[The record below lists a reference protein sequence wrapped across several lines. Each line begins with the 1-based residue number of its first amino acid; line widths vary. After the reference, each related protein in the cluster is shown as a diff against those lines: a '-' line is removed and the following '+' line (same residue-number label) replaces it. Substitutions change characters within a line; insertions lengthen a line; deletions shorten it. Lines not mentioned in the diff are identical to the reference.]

1 MSESLFQD
9 QSLLD
14 NEEGGDAKKEGRMLS
29 KCDERVEG
37 KKKSCENAVSAEIP
51 SEGLKQENSHE
62 DGNTEMRQL
71 TPEEEEQLREAIRR
85 NRVPSL
91 HAERI
96 LSSYFRRLFY
106 CALMHRSF

>member
-14 NEEGGDAKKEGRMLS
+14 NEEGGDAKKEGRMLC
-29 KCDERVEG
+29 KCYERVEG
-37 KKKSCENAVSAEIP
+37 QQKSYENAVSTEIP
-51 SEGLKQENSHE
+51 SEGLNQENSHE
-62 DGNTEMRQL
+62 DGNTERHRL
-71 TPEEEEQLREAIRR
+71 TPEEEEQLREAMRR

-106 CALMHRSF
+106 CAVMHRSF

>member
-51 SEGLKQENSHE
+51 SEGLSKRIRMKMEIQRCANSLQ
-62 DGNTEMRQL
+62 RK
-71 TPEEEEQLREAIRR
+71 R
-85 NRVPSL
+85 
-91 HAERI
+91 
-96 LSSYFRRLFY
+96 SS
-106 CALMHRSF
+106 